1 MIVNESQDI
10 AIILVRFMRN
20 KLKTIPVSRDQW
32 GYHAEKE
39 VRSLFECLM
48 ANEVIPRYKYYL
60 SVSLC
65 EITIDGDYD
74 FMNILSKV

>member
-10 AIILVRFMRN
+10 AILLVRFMRK
-20 KLKTIPVSRDQW
+20 KLKTMPVSRDEW
-32 GYHAEKE
+32 AYHAEKE

-48 ANEVIPRYKYYL
+48 VSEVIPRYKYYL
-60 SVSLC
+60 SVSLG